1 MVSIG
6 ATKKSKLEALLSNFT
21 LSREK
26 LDNSNYSTWAS
37 NILLWIS
44 GQGYKE
50 HLTSIVDSIPKTECA
65 KWLKL
70 DAQLCSVIK
79 STIYPSIKPVF
90 RPYATCE
97 SVWSEARAL
106 YTNDAQC
113 CMQCAKS
120 WWLSL
125 LHNGLMAQCQSILAD
140 SILHSMTAMNFSL
153 LLLRN
158 LKKPRRNL
166 KIAVP
171 SLWRLPFLAC
181 LRSTLLPVTR
191 FWGLQHFLL
200 WLGHLLLFYR
210 FYLNVLV
217 PYLQF
222 WWVILLLLPL
232 RTVGWHGLGRIDIGG
247 VSIAIRII
255 TLLIVAGK

>member
-1 MVSIG
+1 MASSR
-6 ATKKSKLEALLSNFT
+6 ATKTSKLEALLSNFT
-21 LSREK
+21 LSTEK
-26 LDNSNYSTWAS
+26 LDSSNYSTWAS
-37 NILLWIS
+37 DILLWIS

-120 WWLSL
+120 
-125 LHNGLMAQCQSILAD
+125 
-140 SILHSMTAMNFSL
+140 
-153 LLLRN
+153 
-158 LKKPRRNL
+158 
-166 KIAVP
+166 
-171 SLWRLPFLAC
+171 
-181 LRSTLLPVTR
+181 
-191 FWGLQHFLL
+191 
-200 WLGHLLLFYR
+200 
-210 FYLNVLV
+210 
-217 PYLQF
+217 
-222 WWVILLLLPL
+222 
-232 RTVGWHGLGRIDIGG
+232 
-247 VSIAIRII
+247 
-255 TLLIVAGK
+255 